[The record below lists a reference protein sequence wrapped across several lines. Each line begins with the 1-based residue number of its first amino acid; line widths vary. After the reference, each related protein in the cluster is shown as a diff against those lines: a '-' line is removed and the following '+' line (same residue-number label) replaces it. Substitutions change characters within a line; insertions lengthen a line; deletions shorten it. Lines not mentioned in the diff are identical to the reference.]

1 MLELINVNPNSGEP
15 IYRQLHEQ
23 IVRLIVGGQLQAE
36 EVLPSVRQIAEVLAV
51 NPMTVSRAIQGLVEQ
66 GWLERR
72 RGQATRVAIRT
83 QDDSNATSDL
93 LAPQCQN
100 LIDQATQLGLSLE
113 DVQALLA
120 AHWHKPDDRT

>member
-23 IVRLIVGGQLQAE
+23 IVRLIVGGQLQQQ
-36 EVLPSVRQIAEVLAV
+36 EVLPSVRQLAEALTV

-72 RGQATRVAIRT
+72 RGQATRVAIRK
-83 QDDSNATSDL
+83 QDDSQATHTL

-100 LIDQATQLGLSLE
+100 LVEQAKQLGVSLE
-113 DVQALLA
+113 ELQAQLSQY
-120 AHWHKPDDRT
+120 WHQQD

>member
-23 IVRLIVGGQLQAE
+23 IVRLIVGGQLQQQ
-36 EVLPSVRQIAEVLAV
+36 EVLPSVRQLAEALTV

-72 RGQATRVAIRT
+72 RGQATRVAIRK
-83 QDDSNATSDL
+83 QDDTQATHTL

-100 LIDQATQLGLSLE
+100 LVEQAKQLGVSLE
-113 DVQALLA
+113 ELQAQLA
-120 AHWHKPDDRT
+120 QYWHQQD